1 MSLRSIHL
9 VFITAS
15 IVLAVLVAVWGV
27 GMYTS
32 GRGSVGHVVFAAGS
46 LVSAVG
52 LGFYMVAF
60 VRKTRAI
67 GME

>member
-32 GRGSVGHVVFAAGS
+32 GRGSVGHAVFAGGS

>member
-9 VFITAS
+9 VFIVSS
-15 IVLAVLVAVWGV
+15 IVLTILVAVWGL

-32 GRGSVGHVVFAAGS
+32 GRGSVGHVAFAAGS
-46 LVSAVG
+46 LLSAGG
-52 LGFYMVAF
+52 LTIYLVAF

>member
-1 MSLRSIHL
+1 MSLRSIHV

-15 IVLAVLVAVWGV
+15 IVLAVLVVVWGV

-46 LVSAVG
+46 LLSAVG
-52 LGFYMVAF
+52 LGVYLAAF
-60 VRKTRAI
+60 IRKTRAI

>member
-32 GRGSVGHVVFAAGS
+32 GRGSVGHAVFAVGS

-52 LGFYMVAF
+52 LGIYMVAF
-60 VRKTRAI
+60 IRKTRAI

>member
-1 MSLRSIHL
+1 MSLRSIHV

-15 IVLAVLVAVWGV
+15 IVLAVLVVVWGV

-32 GRGSVGHVVFAAGS
+32 GRGSVGHAVFAAAS
-46 LVSAVG
+46 LLSAVG
-52 LGFYMVAF
+52 LSVYLVAF

>member
-9 VFITAS
+9 VFIVAS
-15 IVLAVLVAVWGV
+15 IILAVLVAVWGV

>member
-32 GRGSVGHVVFAAGS
+32 GRGSVGHAVFAAGS

-52 LGFYMVAF
+52 LGVYMVAF

>member
-9 VFITAS
+9 VFIAAS
-15 IVLAVLVAVWGV
+15 IILAVLVAIWGV

-32 GRGSVGHVVFAAGS
+32 GRGSVGHAVFAAGS
-46 LVSAVG
+46 LLSAGG
-52 LGFYMVAF
+52 LAAYLVAF
-60 VRKTRAI
+60 VRKTREI

>member
-15 IVLAVLVAVWGV
+15 IVLAVLVAVWGL